1 MTIFTIFYF
10 DGQAV
15 NTVSVHGLECC
26 IPDND
31 FIEFWTN
38 RIEYGCLPCGYAV
51 YEDEFG
57 IIFKY
62 KIIANRAPDYFN
74 FNYIAERIDKMIY

>member
-1 MTIFTIFYF
+1 MNILTLFYF

-15 NTVSVHGLECC
+15 NTVNVHGLDSSN
-26 IPDND
+26 PDND

-57 IIFKY
+57 IIFDY
-62 KIIANRAPDYFN
+62 EIIASRAPDYFN
-74 FNYIAERIDKMIY
+74 LQYIADIITQLIY